1 MASRFSVESVFK
13 AIDRVTAPVKRMSA
27 SINKFSRSIQRSF
40 RKANRAVNK
49 FGKSLKRIGTVG
61 LASVAALGFAMVSII
76 RIGARFE
83 QTLVNAAA
91 KFPGE
96 IRKGTAAF
104 KELEDITRRLGAT
117 TEFTAIQAAEGL
129 EFLALAGFNAEQSMA
144 ALPGVVDLA
153 TAAQIDLGTASD
165 IATDSL
171 SAFGL
176 ATKDT
181 AQLTKNLA
189 RVNDVLAKTS
199 VTANTTI
206 TDLFEAVSKGAADF
220 TTAGQSIE
228 TFSALAGVMAN
239 AGKKGAEAGTALRNM
254 MLSLAK
260 PTGDAGALIKKLGI
274 RTQDSEGN
282 FRDAIDILADFE
294 RATKDMGTAQKSAAL
309 KTIFGKRTIGAVS
322 ILLREGTEN
331 LRKYRDTLEGA
342 GGAASEMAGVMRDT
356 LMGRLN
362 SLKSALEG
370 VIITIFKL
378 KDAALGGAIERITNF
393 VRKIDAAI
401 NANKALSSEM
411 IDGILKTVAGAIGLF
426 AQLVA
431 LFVVAKT
438 VTTAW
443 AAATIL
449 ATVASSAYNVGL
461 AFTQGLMGVDIAGK
475 NLSRTAT
482 LAWVVGMKAAA
493 AAQRLWNIAMTANP
507 IGLVI
512 AAVGA
517 LIGIGVLLIKNW
529 DSIVAAISSAVD
541 KIKIVLKVLFTPL
554 LAIIDGLSFI
564 SKAASFLGI
573 GGDEEDTAK
582 ATAAQGAAPQIV
594 SPQDRI
600 SKSITE
606 SREVSTAEV
615 TIKDETGRAEMT
627 QKGKAPGV
635 DLKLAESGAF

>member
-13 AIDRVTAPVKRMSA
+13 AIDRVTVPVKKMQARV
-27 SINKFSRSIQRSF
+27 NKFSRAIQRGF
-40 RKANRAVNK
+40 RNANRAVNK
-49 FGKSLKRIGTVG
+49 FGKSLKRVGVIGAAG
-61 LASVAALGFAMVSII
+61 LATLGFAMVNII
-76 RIGARFE
+76 RIGAQFE

-96 IRKGTAAF
+96 IRKGTEAF
-104 KELEDITRRLGAT
+104 RELEDVARRVGAT

-129 EFLALAGFNAEQSMA
+129 EFLALAGFNAKQSMA

-153 TAAQIDLGTASD
+153 TAANIDLGTASD

-176 ATKDT
+176 ASKDT
-181 AQLTKNLA
+181 TQLAKNLA

-199 VTANTTI
+199 VTANTSI

-239 AGKKGAEAGTALRNM
+239 SGKKASEAGTALRNM

-260 PTGDAGALIKKLGI
+260 PTGEAGKLIQKLGI
-274 RTQDSEGN
+274 RTQDNEGN

-294 RATKDMGTAQKSAAL
+294 KATKDMGTAQKSAAL

-331 LRKYRDTLEGA
+331 LRKYRDTLESA

-356 LMGRLN
+356 LIGRLN
-362 SLKSALEG
+362 SLKSAFEG

-378 KDAALGGAIERITNF
+378 KDTALGSTIERITAF
-393 VRKIDAAI
+393 VRKIDEAI
-401 NANKALSSEM
+401 NANKALSTEM

-438 VTTAW
+438 VTTSY
-443 AAATIL
+443 AAATIV
-449 ATVASSAYNVGL
+449 ATVATGAYNVVL
-461 AFTQGLMGVDIAGK
+461 AFTQGLIMSNAVAS
-475 NLSRTAT
+475 NLSKTAT
-482 LAWVVGMKAAA
+482 LAWVIGIKAATV
-493 AAQRLWNIAMTANP
+493 AQWLWNAALTANP

-517 LIGIGVLLIKNW
+517 LIAVGVLLIKNW

-541 KIKIVLKVLFTPL
+541 AIQVVLKVLFAPIS
-554 LAIIDGLSFI
+554 AIIEGLS
-564 SKAASFLGI
+564 SVLGVASFFGF
-573 GGDEEDTAK
+573 GGDEEEKAK
-582 ATAAQGAAPQIV
+582 TKEGQDAAPQII
-594 SPQDRI
+594 SPQDRLATTL
-600 SKSITE
+600 SE

-627 QKGKAPGV
+627 QRGKAPGV
-635 DLKLAESGAF
+635 NLKLANSGAF